1 MEKLKLLLNELKYL
15 GAIGIKI
22 SFEDEGALLN
32 EMMTMR
38 YLTTVCDLEMSVKI
52 GGCEAKRDIVDCI
65 HLNADTIVA
74 PMIESKF
81 ALDKFLISLNQYKYT
96 GKKGFNLETIQA
108 YNNLNDIEN
117 SFDKIDFV
125 TVGRV
130 DFVGSLNKS
139 RDFVDSDEI
148 LNIVRKVFNCA
159 RIHNIQCYLG
169 GAISINSSSFINN
182 LIKEKILDKFET
194 RYIIFDASKINN
206 LENALYL
213 ANLFEVEWLKYIN
226 KRYELYANK
235 DIKRIE
241 MIENRLNNNPNKKIR
256 HN

>member
-1 MEKLKLLLNELKYL
+1 
-15 GAIGIKI
+15 
-22 SFEDEGALLN
+22 
-32 EMMTMR
+32 MMTMR
-38 YLTTVCDLEMSVKI
+38 YLTTLCGLEMSVKI

-65 HLNADTIVA
+65 NLNADTIVA
-74 PMIESKF
+74 PMVESKF
-81 ALDKFLISLNQYKYT
+81 ALDKFLNSLQQYNYI
-96 GKKGFNLETIQA
+96 GQKGFNLETIQS
-108 YNNLNDIEN
+108 YNNLYDIHN

-148 LNIVRKVFNCA
+148 LNIVRNVFNCA
-159 RIHNIQCYLG
+159 KNKNIKCYLG
-169 GAISINSSSFINN
+169 GAISIDSIPFINN
-182 LIKEKILDKFET
+182 LLEENLIDKFET

-226 KRYELYANK
+226 KRYMIFADK

-241 MIENRLNNNPNKKIR
+241 MIESRLNNNPNKKQRNI
-256 HN
+256 